1 MSGPAPYHPT
11 GETALIIVPPSDIC
25 GYADHYRKLYMPETV
40 EQIEPHI
47 TLAYPFAPAP
57 MLPAIEERL
66 RGVVSRFAPTRLSL
80 RGFEVFP
87 ESGVLYLKIAYAER
101 VVALY
106 RAVLGEFPE
115 YTVYSGR
122 YGNEYTPHMT
132 VGIFEDR
139 EELMRVYEEL
149 SVQRLFIGWDVEQ
162 VVVKVRM
169 SDGIWDTWAEIPL
182 LGPDELR

>member
-1 MSGPAPYHPT
+1 
-11 GETALIIVPPSDIC
+11 
-25 GYADHYRKLYMPETV
+25 
-40 EQIEPHI
+40 
-47 TLAYPFAPAP
+47 
-57 MLPAIEERL
+57 
-66 RGVVSRFAPTRLSL
+66 
-80 RGFEVFP
+80 
-87 ESGVLYLKIAYAER
+87 
-101 VVALY
+101 VALY
-106 RAVLGEFPE
+106 RAVLAEFPE